1 MYIYIYTYICC
12 FQKTE
17 GQKKCWVVLQFF
29 FCVEYQGTSKIIL
42 EEFDDFSV
50 TNYGPKDSR
59 HTYPEARCKTYILTC
74 HCRLP
79 DPTKP
84 CWLSGG
90 TFTYDYHKKVICEF
104 LIIYIYKSPLEYNN
118 SINPHIK
125 LYIIH
130 IFSIS
135 THMQVLSLGSLDF
148 FPCSYGGKIIEHRSA
163 LTALKRDVFVC
174 VCVFE
179 WPMWGNAS

>member
-1 MYIYIYTYICC
+1 MIVLLFVFLEGTVAFPPWGELALWRNDAWRWKRYDSFFPWALLVVWRCNAQMSLSQRLAVRHIYLHAIVDSLILRSHVGSQGVHSHMT
-12 FQKTE
+12 TT
-17 GQKKCWVVLQFF
+17 KKSYVSF
-29 FCVEYQGTSKIIL
+29 
-42 EEFDDFSV
+42 
-50 TNYGPKDSR
+50 
-59 HTYPEARCKTYILTC
+59 
-74 HCRLP
+74 
-79 DPTKP
+79 
-84 CWLSGG
+84 WL
-90 TFTYDYHKKVICEF
+90 
-104 LIIYIYKSPLEYNN
+104 YIYKSPLEYNN